1 MVRRRSTDCP
11 LISVLLG
18 IVGLILLFFG
28 GEILVRGA
36 SGLALRFGLS
46 PLAIGLTVVAFG
58 TSAPELLVSLD
69 AAFSGAN
76 DISVGNVVGSNIANI
91 ALILGIAAVL
101 RPMAVE
107 SRLLGVDVPVMIVA
121 TLVLLAFIVGGF
133 VSRLEGLVL
142 VSGLGVYVFLTF
154 RHARSESASAR
165 ALEAIPTMPWSGTA
179 RLGLFVALGL
189 AMLFAGA
196 HLLVGAAVELATQM
210 NVSQAAIGLT
220 VVAVGTSLPE
230 LATSVVASIKR
241 QGDIAIGNV
250 VGSNTFNILG
260 VLGVTAAVHPLESGE
275 IGWLDFGLMAGLAF
289 LLGALL
295 WRRLFLT
302 RLHGVLLLLVFVV
315 YTVWTL
321 G

>member
-1 MVRRRSTDCP
+1 MT
-11 LISVLLG
+11 SVLLG
-18 IVGLILLFFG
+18 FVGLLLLFFG
-28 GEILVRGA
+28 GELLVRGA

-101 RPMAVE
+101 RPMIVE
-107 SRLLGVDVPVMIVA
+107 SRVLGVDLPVMMFA
-121 TLVLLAFIVGGF
+121 TLLLLVVIAGGF
-133 VSRLEGLVL
+133 VSRFEGIVL
-142 VSGLGVYVFLTF
+142 ASGLGAYLLLTF

-165 ALEAIPTMPWSGTA
+165 ALEAIPAMPGSGTA
-179 RLGLFVALGL
+179 RLWLFIAVGL
-189 AMLFAGA
+189 AMLFGGA
-196 HLLVGAAVELATQM
+196 HLLVGAAVELAMQL

-230 LATSVVASIKR
+230 LATTVVASIKR

-260 VLGVTAAVHPLESGE
+260 VLGLTAVVHPLESGD
-275 IGWLDFGLMAGLAF
+275 IGWLDLGLMTGLAI
-289 LLGALL
+289 LLGVLL
-295 WRRLFLT
+295 WHRLFLT
-302 RLHGVLLLLVFVV
+302 RVHGAILLIVFVA
-315 YTVWTL
+315 YTVWRL
-321 G
+321 S

>member
-1 MVRRRSTDCP
+1 MT
-11 LISVLLG
+11 SVVLAS
-18 IVGLILLFFG
+18 VGLFLLFFG
-28 GEILVRGA
+28 GELLVRGA
-36 SGLALRFGLS
+36 AGLALRFGLS

-101 RPMAVE
+101 RPMIVE
-107 SRLLGVDVPVMIVA
+107 SRVLGVDLPVMLVA
-121 TLVLLAFIVGGF
+121 TLLLLVVIAGGF
-133 VSRLEGLVL
+133 VSRLEGIVL
-142 VSGLGVYVFLTF
+142 VSGLGAYVLLTF
-154 RHARSESASAR
+154 RHARSESASTG

-179 RLGLFVALGL
+179 RLWLFIAVGLV
-189 AMLFAGA
+189 MLFGGA
-196 HLLVGAAVELATQM
+196 HLLVGAAVKLAMQL

-230 LATSVVASIKR
+230 LATTVVAAIKR

-260 VLGVTAAVHPLESGE
+260 VLGITAVVHPLESGD
-275 IGWLDFGLMAGLAF
+275 IRWLDLGVMTGLAI
-289 LLGALL
+289 LLGVLL

-302 RLHGVLLLLVFVV
+302 RVHGAILLIVFVA
-315 YTVWTL
+315 YTVWRL